1 MSPEQDERLKSEL
14 SLLESMYPTQLTYDE
29 KANELAF
36 TSDSGSFSLRLLDG
50 YLVNELPIVLA
61 ASAGRADI
69 RDELKACVSGC
80 TMGDE
85 ILDFVISAFIEL
97 AESHDAGVEAKGITG
112 NEIEGFEKSKAT
124 VIVWLHHML
133 NTNKRKQALS
143 PPSHAVSGIT
153 KPGYPGVLIY
163 SGPAE
168 AVHEH
173 VHDLKQLNWQA
184 FQIRLESD
192 EEWIFDHGSGV
203 KEFES
208 MKDIVG
214 DIGDRKAAFME
225 AMRMK

>member
-29 KANELAF
+29 KSNELAF
-36 TSDSGSFSLRLLDG
+36 TSGSGAFSLRLTDG
-50 YLVNELPIVLA
+50 YLVNELPIILA

-85 ILDFVISAFIEL
+85 ILDSVISAFIEL
-97 AESHDAGVEAKGITG
+97 AESRDVEGKRECITG
-112 NEIEGFEKSKAT
+112 NAIERFENSKAT
-124 VIVWLHHML
+124 VIVWLHHLL
-133 NTNKRKQALS
+133 NINKRKQALS
-143 PPSHAVSGIT
+143 PPSNAVSGIT

-168 AVHEH
+168 AVYEH
-173 VHDLKQLNWQA
+173 VNDLKQLNWQA

-192 EEWIFDHGSGV
+192 EEWTFDHGSSV
-203 KEFES
+203 KEVES
-208 MKDIVG
+208 MKEVVG
-214 DIGDRKAAFME
+214 DIGDRKATFME